1 MICQHCQGETSNCD
15 PSDHFCT
22 ICKAD
27 PDNPE
32 WLAEKDEA
40 ADNRRRDKELR
51 K

>member
-1 MICQHCQGETSNCD
+1 MICENCGGETPNGD
-15 PSDHFCT
+15 PRDHFCT

-40 ADNRRRDKELR
+40 EDNRRRDKEIQ
-51 K
+51 